1 MNRPILDYIFGVLIA
16 VAILSIVAAT
26 IKLAVTERKRTYI
39 KTDRG
44 LLDYRSGFCTL
55 GMLTNNDGNNV
66 YDENK
71 NPITCDGY
79 IKITKAERANYE

>member
-26 IKLAVTERKRTYI
+26 IKLAVTERKQVYI

-44 LLDYRSGFCTL
+44 LLNLNHGFCTL
-55 GMLTNNDGNNV
+55 GMLTNNDGDNV
-66 YDENK
+66 YGGNK
-71 NPITCDGY
+71 EPITCGGY
-79 IKITKAERANYE
+79 IRLTKAERANYE